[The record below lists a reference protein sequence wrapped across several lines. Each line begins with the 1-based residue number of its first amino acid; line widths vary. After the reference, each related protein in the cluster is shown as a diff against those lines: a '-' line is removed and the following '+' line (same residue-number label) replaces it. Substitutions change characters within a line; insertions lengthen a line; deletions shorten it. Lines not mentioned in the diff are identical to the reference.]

1 MTRWGDLEL
10 AAEARREF
18 KRRVEVAHTTSMT
31 AEQQLDW
38 IEKMLKIAERLE
50 QLAGNAAA
58 LILLDDAPMDA
69 ESRRLRTL
77 KRELRAQKDGG

>member
-1 MTRWGDLEL
+1 M
-10 AAEARREF
+10 
-18 KRRVEVAHTTSMT
+18 EVAHTTSMT
-31 AEQQLDW
+31 AEQRLDW

-58 LILLDDAPMDA
+58 LILLDDTPMDA
-69 ESRRLRTL
+69 EMRTL